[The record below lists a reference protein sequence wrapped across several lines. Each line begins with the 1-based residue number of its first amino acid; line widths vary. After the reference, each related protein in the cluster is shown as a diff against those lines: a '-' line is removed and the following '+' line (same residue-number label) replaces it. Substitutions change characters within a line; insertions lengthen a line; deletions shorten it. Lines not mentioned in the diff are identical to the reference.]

1 MLKSTKTN
9 KKADK
14 EANQLTAFMKN
25 AETIDAIRE
34 DFQGNFVA
42 ICDQKVVGYDTEY
55 SNLWNKIGAHIS
67 EKELFV
73 SYIPKNDEA
82 LVV

>member
-1 MLKSTKTN
+1 MVKG
-9 KKADK
+9 KKVNVN
-14 EANQLTAFMKN
+14 EEEEQLTAFMKN
-25 AETIDAIRE
+25 AEIVDTIRE
-34 DFQGNFVA
+34 KFQGNFVA
-42 ICDQKVVGYDTEY
+42 VCGQKVIGNDTEY
-55 SNLWNKIGAHIS
+55 SNLWNKIGSHIS